1 MDLPQAP
8 RDIKYAF
15 LQAPSHP
22 KIWLVGSEGFS
33 TTGVVDTVDT
43 VMNIAVIAHDGLW
56 EHTPLTLFSLVT
68 LLKRLTLLDFAQYMN
83 ARFYFDCLGHHELEN
98 IAHAHDGQG
107 GFEFL

>member
-56 EHTPLTLFSLVT
+56 EHTTHTLFTPFTLLALTLCMNT
-68 LLKRLTLLDFAQYMN
+68 LFHY
-83 ARFYFDCLGHHELEN
+83 DCLGDQEN
-98 IAHAHDGQG
+98 ST
-107 GFEFL
+107 